1 MLQIT
6 NLSLQYGSKHLFK
19 DVSGRLNEQDRVGLV
34 GVNGTGKSTLLKI
47 LAGIQETDF
56 GVITRSKQATIGYLP
71 QELSNFPPGRTLYK
85 EAETAFAH
93 LLTLNKTLTSV
104 NQQLSETS
112 PQSAYFSD
120 LLKQQGELQ
129 QQLDG
134 SDFFQMKGKIEKVL
148 TGLGFSQSDM
158 EKDCSD
164 FSGGWQMRLM
174 LSKLLLM
181 HPSFLFLDEPT
192 NHLDIESLTWL
203 EDFLKSYNGA
213 LVIISHDRT
222 FLDNLTNTTWEL
234 SLGRLN
240 IYRGNYSKYLNEKEV
255 RLEVQRA
262 AYNNQQAKIQQTM
275 RFVTRFR
282 AKSTKAKQVQSRLKQ
297 LGKMEQLELEDSE
310 MQVSFRFPPAA
321 SSGRLAV
328 ETENVCKSFDDLTIF
343 SDLNI
348 SFSRGDKV
356 AIVGV
361 NGAGKST
368 LVKMLAGVTAPD
380 KGAIRMGH
388 NVKVSYFGQH
398 QAKDLSPELT
408 VLQTMELIDVEH
420 TTTKIRSLLGA
431 FLFSGD
437 EVDKK
442 VMVLSGGEKSR
453 LALAKMIA
461 SPANL
466 LIMDEPTNHLDIF
479 SQEVLQEALHQYDGS
494 ILVVSHNRSFL
505 DGFVNKV
512 LEIKAGTATIF
523 EGTISEYLDKVKRE
537 REKTATDKKAAAQV
551 SPKTSTADEG
561 RLTGKE
567 ARKAKAQ
574 ERELRNKKLG
584 PVKAKLK
591 AVEADIEKLE
601 AEKTALEE
609 LLADPELYQDQNAFA
624 EKNILYK
631 KVDSRLARS
640 YQQWETLQAD
650 LDALELEFS
659 DS

>member
-1 MLQIT
+1 MIQIT
-6 NLSLQYGSKHLFK
+6 NLSLQYGNKHLFK
-19 DVSGRLNEQDRVGLV
+19 DVSGRLNEQDCVGLV
-34 GVNGTGKSTLLKI
+34 GVNGTGKSTLLKM
-47 LAGIQETDF
+47 LAGINETDL

-93 LLTLNKTLTSV
+93 LLTLNKTLASI
-104 NQQLSETS
+104 NQQLSES
-112 PQSAYFSD
+112 DPQSAYFSD
-120 LLKQQGELQ
+120 LMTQQGELQ
-129 QQLDG
+129 HQLDD

-148 TGLGFSQSDM
+148 TGLGFSQTDM
-158 EKDCSD
+158 DKDCSD

-222 FLDNLTNTTWEL
+222 FLDNLTTTTWEL

-240 IYRGNYSKYLNEKEV
+240 IYRGNYSKYLNEKDI

-297 LGKMEQLELEDSE
+297 LGKMDQLELEDSE

-321 SSGRLAV
+321 PSGRLAV
-328 ETENVCKSFDDLTIF
+328 ETEHVCKSFDDLTIF
-343 SDLNI
+343 NDLNL
-348 SFSRGDKV
+348 SFNRGDKV

-368 LVKMLAGVTAPD
+368 LVKMLAGLTTPD
-380 KGAIRMGH
+380 KGIVRLGY
-388 NVKVSYFGQH
+388 NVKISYFGQH

-408 VLQTMELIDVEH
+408 VLQTMEQIDVEH

-437 EVDKK
+437 DVDKK

-461 SPANL
+461 TPANL

-479 SQEVLQEALHQYDGS
+479 SQEVLQEALGQYDGS

-512 LEIKAGTATIF
+512 LEIKAGRATIF
-523 EGTISEYLDKVKRE
+523 EGNISAYLDKVQ
-537 REKTATDKKAAAQV
+537 REKSALEKNQP
-551 SPKTSTADEG
+551 SPKDSQKSSAIDDG
-561 RLTGKE
+561 RLSGKE
-567 ARKAKAQ
+567 ARKAKALD
-574 ERELRNKKLG
+574 RELRNKKLG
-584 PVKAKLK
+584 PVKTKLK
-591 AVEADIEKLE
+591 AVETDIENLE
-601 AEKTALEE
+601 SEKTALEE
-609 LLADPELYQDQNAFA
+609 LLADPDLYQDQNAFA

-631 KVDSRLARS
+631 KVDTRLARS
-640 YQQWETLQAD
+640 YQQWETLQAE
-650 LDALELEFS
+650 LDALELQFS